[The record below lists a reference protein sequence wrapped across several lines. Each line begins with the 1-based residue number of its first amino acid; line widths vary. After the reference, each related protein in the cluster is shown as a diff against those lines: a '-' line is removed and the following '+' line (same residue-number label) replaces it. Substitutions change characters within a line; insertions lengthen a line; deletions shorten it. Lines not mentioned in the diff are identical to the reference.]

1 MDEKKKNKRKILD
14 IFLIIGLILLIAF
27 VIVTSIVINK
37 KKKDLDDLNDNIDKL
52 PSQEEET
59 NLSYELPTLL
69 QDY

>member
-59 NLSYELPTLL
+59 SLSYELPTLL

>member
-37 KKKDLDDLNDNIDKL
+37 KKKDLNDLNDNIDKL

-59 NLSYELPTLL
+59 SLSYELPTLL